1 MCVVL
6 FLEVPLFA
14 LLKFQYGTNM
24 WVTLTSHR
32 VRRSQ
37 LGSRL
42 AFVFYE
48 VLVFLHSVNDNFPPS
63 LSSARIRATINY
75 FVTAEE

>member
-1 MCVVL
+1 MCVVSL
-6 FLEVPLFA
+6 LDVPLFA
-14 LLKFQYGTNM
+14 LLKFQYGISA

-42 AFVFYE
+42 ASVFYE
-48 VLVFLHSVNDNFPPS
+48 VLVFFHSISSSFPS
-63 LSSARIRATINY
+63 
-75 FVTAEE
+75 

>member
-1 MCVVL
+1 MCVVSL
-6 FLEVPLFA
+6 LEVRLFA
-14 LLKFQYGTNM
+14 LPKFQYGISA
-24 WVTLTSHR
+24 WVTLTSHS

-37 LGSRL
+37 LGSGL
-42 AFVFYE
+42 ASVFYE
-48 VLVFLHSVNDNFPPS
+48 VLVFVHGVNDSFPPS